1 MARSR
6 HTDPP
11 KVVADREDL
20 RTGMAR
26 PRVLACRPRHG
37 DIHPIPKNI
46 VEALLV
52 IVPSEYVHG
61 MRRVELRAR
70 EADVGMPYAEYRR
83 DEDVIIVYSVPT
95 EWSRRFLPEYEQ
107 RSMRR
112 FGAHL
117 ERRADSW
124 VIQWQSLEGLGFWF
138 AFTVLFHE
146 LGHHFADQYHRR
158 KGRILG
164 RPYREAFADA
174 TARRI
179 YRSFRKRMKSRFRAG
194 RVEPS
199 QSAS

>member
-1 MARSR
+1 MTRSK

-11 KVVADREDL
+11 RVVADREDR

-26 PRVLACRPRHG
+26 PRVLTRRPRHG
-37 DIHPIPKNI
+37 DIHPIPKDI

-61 MRRVELRAR
+61 LRRVELRAR
-70 EADVGMPYAEYRR
+70 ERPVGKPYAVYRR
-83 DEDVIIVYSVPT
+83 DENVVIVYSVPT
-95 EWSRRFLPEYEQ
+95 EWSRRFIPDYEQ

-117 ERRADSW
+117 ERRADLW
-124 VIQWQSLEGLGFWF
+124 FVRWDDLQGLGLWF

-146 LGHHFADQYHRR
+146 LGHHFSDQYHRR
-158 KGRILG
+158 RGWIFG

-179 YRSFRKRMKSRFRAG
+179 YRAFVKRMKSRSRSG
-194 RVEPS
+194 RVEAS
-199 QSAS
+199 QSTT